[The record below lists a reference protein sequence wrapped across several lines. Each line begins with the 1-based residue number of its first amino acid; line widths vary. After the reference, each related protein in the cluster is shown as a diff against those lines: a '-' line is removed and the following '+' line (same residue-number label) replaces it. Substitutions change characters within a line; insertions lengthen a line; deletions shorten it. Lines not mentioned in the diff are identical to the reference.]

1 MLIQLL
7 LISLS
12 ISLLI
17 VIHELAHIIA
27 AKILGLTIQ
36 KVGVAYSPMPH
47 AYVKVDFPRK
57 VKSRLIYLFAGAFA
71 TQVLFFISY
80 ANNFFEQKYLY
91 YAFLIQIAIEFN
103 PFYSDFTIAYVSL
116 QKIERNANFKQIHNN
131 YLYSPQWYIHFILWF
146 SILFLLSN
154 LKIY

>member
-1 MLIQLL
+1 MLLQLL
-7 LISLS
+7 FISLT
-12 ISLLI
+12 ICLLI

-27 AKILGLTIQ
+27 AKLLGLTIQ
-36 KVGVAYSPMPH
+36 KVGIAYSPMPH

-71 TQVLFFISY
+71 TQILFFINY
-80 ANNFFEQKYLY
+80 VNNFFDQKYLY

-116 QKIERNANFKQIHNN
+116 QKVERKANFKQIHNN
-131 YLYSPQWYIHFILWF
+131 YLYSSHWYIHFGLWF
-146 SILFLLSN
+146 CLLFLLSN
-154 LKIY
+154 LKIH